1 VRPLPLFLRRHRVR
15 RHLRVLSTRLLAT
28 GRTLP
33 TRLPLAKLL
42 SPAPT
47 WSASTPATG
56 SCTST
61 SVLPPKRA
69 HSTSQ
74 GRSDAEQPNHRQLC
88 AQARRLVL
96 EHVSICEALHSP
108 NTDFCISYAG
118 TETGIGP
125 EVFSWQD
132 VSAISLH
139 LVEVILIGVSAP
151 LLQHCAPCR

>member
-1 VRPLPLFLRRHRVR
+1 M
-15 RHLRVLSTRLLAT
+15 
-28 GRTLP
+28 
-33 TRLPLAKLL
+33 
-42 SPAPT
+42 
-47 WSASTPATG
+47 
-56 SCTST
+56 
-61 SVLPPKRA
+61 
-69 HSTSQ
+69 
-74 GRSDAEQPNHRQLC
+74 
-88 AQARRLVL
+88 L
-96 EHVSICEALHSP
+96 EHVSICEALHSA